1 MFLYSII
8 YDNFVF
14 RVKYNAWRNWSN
26 KLQNISLNIY
36 ENMEAPIETHR
47 SRMLFSLE
55 KSLWNRYNQFALSI
69 KSNKNDDRM
78 HRAYRTF
85 SAKVM
90 GTGGG
95 G

>member
-1 MFLYSII
+1 
-8 YDNFVF
+8 
-14 RVKYNAWRNWSN
+14 
-26 KLQNISLNIY
+26 
-36 ENMEAPIETHR
+36 MEAPIETHR

-95 G
+95 GWISIDFQWTFAFKANKLLRHVNP